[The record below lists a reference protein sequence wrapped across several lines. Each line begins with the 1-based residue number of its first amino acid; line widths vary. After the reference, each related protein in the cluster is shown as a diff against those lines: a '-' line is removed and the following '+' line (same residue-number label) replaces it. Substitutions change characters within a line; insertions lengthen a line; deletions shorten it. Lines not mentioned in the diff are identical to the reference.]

1 MSHPIPTQHIL
12 VVDDEPIVQEALE
25 LILIHHSHTVEL
37 ASDGPEALQKLAK
50 EKFDVVFTDFNMP
63 EMLGDELAKRI
74 RGQYPHQVIAMI
86 SAYSNLIT
94 PHHKKEIPVDFFISK
109 PFQLQN
115 ILKAL
120 ESAYEINEVNRRRA
134 EPVLPTPSTAS

>member
-1 MSHPIPTQHIL
+1 MRRFVFGLAIL
-12 VVDDEPIVQEALE
+12 GCAAFAPLAARGDDQQIAQAVM
-25 LILIHHSHTVEL
+25 
-37 ASDGPEALQKLAK
+37 QKLAK